1 MLERAELWEIHLSHH
16 IYHVGSPCRSAFS
29 FFNSMLFL
37 PWIGCQF
44 SLSLSLNRVR
54 VHEPSRHTPIQNSRE
69 YPPRVS
75 SLLRMREP
83 LKLFLLF
90 PILLLFKY
98 FCAQQTSEDT
108 KYRCRNSDIYGSSP
122 YYQSTSHWPGN
133 RNKQKLSNCHW
144 TRESKDNNIIISF
157 DILALY
163 LGYSLF
169 ADLRQNYD
177 PLPVTTGRM

>member
-1 MLERAELWEIHLSHH
+1 MWGLNASVQSFPFKIIYWAAVSVFKDSSIKLQYYFYKFKELSRKKSFSRSFQGPRSISRS
-16 IYHVGSPCRSAFS
+16 IPGPC
-29 FFNSMLFL
+29 
-37 PWIGCQF
+37 
-44 SLSLSLNRVR
+44 
-54 VHEPSRHTPIQNSRE
+54 EPC
-69 YPPRVS
+69 PRVS
-75 SLLRMREP
+75 SPLRMREP
-83 LKLFLLF
+83 LKRFLLF

-98 FCAQQTSEDT
+98 FCAKQTSEDT

-133 RNKQKLSNCHW
+133 RNKKKLSNCHW